1 MLYSPLPREGSQPSP
16 FLPLAH
22 DPRPCSPAA
31 FALSSGRGCIPEER
45 RYRRALS
52 DILHAHKKI
61 VIATAQLD
69 DEGLANLTQRIS
81 GWITSA
87 NGAVS
92 ETNVWGRRSM
102 LFPIKKQTEGI
113 YLQVNFQ
120 LTPSAS
126 RELERSLRLDEKIIR
141 HLVIRLDEE

>member
-1 MLYSPLPREGSQPSP
+1 M
-16 FLPLAH
+16 
-22 DPRPCSPAA
+22 
-31 FALSSGRGCIPEER
+31 
-45 RYRRALS
+45 S
-52 DILHAHKKI
+52 DILRDYEMV